1 MLEHDDIDVIIVGQG
16 LAGSSLAWALIDRG
30 MRPLVV
36 DDRRATSAS
45 SVAAGLI
52 TPVTGARLRLQP
64 DFGFLANAAA
74 AHYRAVEAATGTAC
88 FHTRPALRLLT
99 TERELATW
107 HEADAKLRAEL
118 EPAGDLPAEIR
129 PGTVNTVMPNAA
141 RVDTQRY
148 LEAVHTALCDL
159 GVMIRGHVEP
169 DDIERDDRGI
179 ALPELGVR
187 ADRLVFCRGYADA
200 DNRFFEG
207 PQWRPAKGQVLTIRS
222 EQMALSTTVHAEGI
236 WLTPL
241 GGALY
246 IAGASYEWDTL
257 DDRPT
262 AEAREML
269 CEKIDRML
277 NVDYTVVDHRAA
289 VRPIVQGRRPVCGPS
304 PDDDRIW
311 LFNGLSSKG
320 ALYAPT
326 VATQVAG
333 CLCKDIPV
341 DDAYRLDR
349 RVDAAWEDD

>member
-1 MLEHDDIDVIIVGQG
+1 MVERDDIDVIVVGQG

-30 MRPLVV
+30 MRPLVI
-36 DDRRATSAS
+36 DDRRGTSAS

-52 TPVTGARLRLQP
+52 TPVTGAKLRLQP
-64 DFGFLANAAA
+64 DFAFLANAAA
-74 AHYRAVEAATGTAC
+74 AHYRAVEAATRTEC
-88 FHTRPALRLLT
+88 FYARPALRLLT

-107 HEADAKLRAEL
+107 NEADPKLLAEL
-118 EPAGDLPAEIR
+118 MPAGDLPEGIR
-129 PGTVNTVMPNAA
+129 PGTVNTIMPNAA
-141 RVDTQRY
+141 RVDTHRY
-148 LEAVHTALCDL
+148 LDAIHTALCDL
-159 GVMIRGHVEP
+159 GLMIRGHVEP
-169 DDIERDDRGI
+169 GDVERDDDMIR
-179 ALPELGVR
+179 LPELGVSAPR
-187 ADRLVFCRGYADA
+187 IVFCRGYADA
-200 DNRFFEG
+200 DNPFFKG

-222 EQMALSTTVHAEGI
+222 ERLALETTVHAEGI

-269 CEKIDRML
+269 CDKIDRML
-277 NVDYTVVDHRAA
+277 AVDYTVVDHRAA

-304 PDDDRIW
+304 PEDDRIW

-349 RVDAAWEDD
+349 RADPAWEDD